1 MNKLEDNGYVKITLD
16 NLPDIC
22 ADLLRLDDVWQ
33 DWGFTQLVEA
43 LRTNVIQKYL
53 LLMIKT

>member
-1 MNKLEDNGYVKITLD
+1 MNKLEDNGYVKITLG

-53 LLMIKT
+53 LLLIKT